1 MSGPGF
7 GHWPSGVIMA
17 RRVTRGEQHTLTR
30 GRSRRHSRRRSLSV
44 RVSETVEVVFRRM
57 RGGIQVRGTYGL
69 MVRCGMVLG
78 KIIGTVSSALAPV
91 DLELALTH
99 AIANPVKTHVDG
111 FRPLLLDR
119 IGSNATGSVV
129 IGCDGRRWLWM
140 AQFGKS
146 DAKRAGLF
154 AVVEQGS
161 EFGFGCTRQDFA
173 HYVAQDV
180 HGTVG
185 FEGIGWRGA
194 MIGQRRR
201 SRQRENDLW

>member
-91 DLELALTH
+91 DLELALAH
-99 AIANPVKTHVDG
+99 A
-111 FRPLLLDR
+111 L
-119 IGSNATGSVV
+119 
-129 IGCDGRRWLWM
+129 
-140 AQFGKS
+140 
-146 DAKRAGLF
+146 
-154 AVVEQGS
+154 
-161 EFGFGCTRQDFA
+161 
-173 HYVAQDV
+173 
-180 HGTVG
+180 
-185 FEGIGWRGA
+185 
-194 MIGQRRR
+194 RR
-201 SRQRENDLW
+201 SRIQ